1 MKKGTQS
8 DVALFAM
15 STTEQTL
22 ADKCIG
28 MFQDGAYGA
37 NFGMSIYALRNKKIT
52 VRRPTDLDVAIHM
65 AGRVFGSSSGGIEPI
80 YQSQYQRIHT
90 DRIIRNITN
99 DIGRTLDTSAL
110 EQVQRQ
116 IDETQEYI
124 DKIENRNY
132 GPSSKEIAVDR
143 IAKENPGIFDEMLRK
158 MNESTEKKG
167 SVSHGNQPNEK

>member
-1 MKKGTQS
+1 MTYLLIGKLNHNMKKGTQS

-52 VRRPTDLDVAIHM
+52 TRRPTDFEIAIHRS
-65 AGRVFGSSSGGIEPI
+65 GLFFGQNTGGIEPLFSEP
-80 YQSQYQRIHT
+80 YFRKRI
-90 DRIIRNITN
+90 
-99 DIGRTLDTSAL
+99 
-110 EQVQRQ
+110 
-116 IDETQEYI
+116 
-124 DKIENRNY
+124 K
-132 GPSSKEIAVDR
+132 PSSKEIAVDR

-158 MNESTEKKG
+158 MNESTEKKD
-167 SVSHGNQPNEK
+167 SESHDNQPNEK